1 MIRSTHLAL
10 ALALAAGILGA
21 GRAALAQPAQRSPEQ
36 QEADRH
42 FKNGVA
48 RFKEGKFVDAL
59 AEFEQAN
66 KISPHPL
73 VLYNI
78 AGCYRELSR
87 YTEAVKF
94 YRRFLDEGPGKVP
107 PGRLSDAKTELASIY
122 ALVAR
127 VTVKIEPAGGASL
140 ALDDVALDALPDAP
154 LILSPGDHKLIARA
168 PGREPAQS
176 DLRVVAGEERTV
188 VLTFA
193 APAGDP
199 RRPPTGP
206 TVGLRPPPETTIRTP
221 GPPPVQRAPKRFA
234 VNAGFATNALR
245 VSETDTGTASVG
257 LGLAFG
263 SGLEVGVDAT
273 LVAYSVIPSLRLRIA
288 GDALSLH
295 AIAAAP
301 ISFTDGDE
309 MKTFVAGAAGLGL
322 RLRLP
327 AMPSLALRL
336 ESLACFAGSG
346 HGTTV
351 PTFLGGELWF

>member
-10 ALALAAGILGA
+10 ALALAAGILDA
-21 GRAALAQPAQRSPEQ
+21 GRAALAQPTQRSPAQ

-59 AEFEQAN
+59 AAFEQAN

-107 PGRLSDAKTELASIY
+107 PGRLSDARTELASIY

-140 ALDDVALDALPDAP
+140 TLDDVALDALPDAP

-168 PGREPAQS
+168 PDRAPVQS
-176 DLRVVAGEERTV
+176 DLRVVAGEERAV
-188 VLTFA
+188 VLTLA

-199 RRPPTGP
+199 RRPPSGP
-206 TVGLRPPPETTIRTP
+206 TVGLRPSDPSIRAP
-221 GPPPVQRAPKRFA
+221 GPPPTQRAPKRFA

-263 SGLEVGVDAT
+263 SGLELGVDAT

-288 GDALSLH
+288 GDALSIY

-336 ESLACFAGSG
+336 ESLASFAGSG